1 MYVCICHGV
10 TDASLKSEINR
21 GSDSLR
27 KIMHACGAGSDCGA
41 CVKTIKKTLGE
52 SKNNARSATHNHSS
66 QGLNTKRQGQID
78 AFKAS
83 SEVALSL

>member
-41 CVKTIKKTLGE
+41 CVNTIKKTLGE
-52 SKNNARSATHNHSS
+52 SKHKSSSETHNHSS
-66 QGLNTKRQGQID
+66 QGLSNKRQG
-78 AFKAS
+78 
-83 SEVALSL
+83 